1 MRSSQLRSIHHGL
14 DCARYNRFGNGP
26 SSVEIASLE
35 TESLLEY
42 VLRKCTIGRLTN
54 GPCDIAL
61 LIGLTLFGLLLD
73 FGRGHRYHLDGLD
86 ELPPRRVRLLP
97 LVLLGWNP
105 LLVSLV
111 LQDVHHALL
120 APSLVDVVRFQG
132 LLRHLVLM
140 WCIRD
145 HCWVD
150 AIGARKHVTYVD
162 WGLNLIIFVDCRR
175 WSFCSGNIHTLIRM
189 IFTHFISIKIDRYYN
204 IIREN

>member
-14 DCARYNRFGNGP
+14 DGARYNRFGNGP
-26 SSVEIASLE
+26 SSVEVASLE
-35 TESLLEY
+35 AESLLEY
-42 VLRKCTIGRLTN
+42 VLRECSIGRLTN
-54 GPCDIAL
+54 GPCNIAW

-73 FGRGHRYHLDGLD
+73 FGRGHRNHLDGLD
-86 ELPPRRVRLLP
+86 ELPPWRVRLLP

-120 APSLVDVVRFQG
+120 APSLIDIVRFQG

-140 WCIRD
+140 LRIRY
-145 HCWVD
+145 HGWVD
-150 AIGARKHVTYVD
+150 AIGTGKHVTYVD
-162 WGLNLIIFVDCRR
+162 WGLNLFIFVDCWR
-175 WSFCSGNIHTLIRM
+175 WSFCSSNIHTLIWV
-189 IFTHFISIKIDRYYN
+189 IFTHFISIKIGRYYN